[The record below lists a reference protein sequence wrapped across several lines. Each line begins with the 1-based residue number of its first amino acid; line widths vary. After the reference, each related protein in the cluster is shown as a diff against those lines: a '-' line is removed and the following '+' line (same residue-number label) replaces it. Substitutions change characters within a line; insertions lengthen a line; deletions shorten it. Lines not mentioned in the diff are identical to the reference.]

1 MTDDRMQ
8 RLEKGALKEEAD
20 TIGFMIADYC
30 HAHHGTKEGLC
41 EKCEALYEYARKRLA
56 CCPFGEEKPVCAKC
70 RIHCYKPE
78 MREETAKV
86 MRFGGPRIM
95 FKHPILGLK
104 HIYKSMT
111 VTPPEKPRNTRSAAV
126 TPKDK

>member
-1 MTDDRMQ
+1 
-8 RLEKGALKEEAD
+8 
-20 TIGFMIADYC
+20 
-30 HAHHGTKEGLC
+30 
-41 EKCEALYEYARKRLA
+41 
-56 CCPFGEEKPVCAKC
+56 
-70 RIHCYKPE
+70 

-95 FKHPILGLK
+95 FKHPILGIK

-111 VTPPEKPRNTRSAAV
+111 VTPPEKPRNTRAAAV